1 MEDTIQIPLQDE
13 QKQAGVINGTV
24 IDEEYWLPEVSEEKF
39 QQSNKKLQDDA
50 NKKLQDKDD
59 DFFKR
64 TLKFFKLN
72 PQPKKQEGL
81 VAVAGT
87 STDEENK
94 VPDAPRKKIP
104 LGFLKRVGMF
114 EISPTRYDQL
124 TLTAEHLSFVE
135 FFASVGILLNL
146 DIKGSI

>member
-13 QKQAGVINGTV
+13 QKQAGVIKGTI
-24 IDEEYWLPEVSEEKF
+24 IDEEYWVPEVSEEKF
-39 QQSNKKLQDDA
+39 QQSNEKLQDDA
-50 NKKLQDKDD
+50 SKKLQDKDD

-72 PQPKKQEGL
+72 RQPKKQEG
-81 VAVAGT
+81 AVAGT
-87 STDEENK
+87 SQDEENK
-94 VPDAPRKKIP
+94 VPDASRKKIP
-104 LGFLKRVGMF
+104 LSFLKRVGMF
-114 EISPTRYDQL
+114 EISPTSFDQL

-146 DIKGSI
+146 DIEENL

>member
-1 MEDTIQIPLQDE
+1 M
-13 QKQAGVINGTV
+13 
-24 IDEEYWLPEVSEEKF
+24 PEVSEEKF
-39 QQSNKKLQDDA
+39 QQSNEKLQDDA
-50 NKKLQDKDD
+50 NNKLQDEDE
-59 DFFKR
+59 DFIKR

-72 PQPKKQEGL
+72 RQPKKQEGAL
-81 VAVAGT
+81 AGT
-87 STDEENK
+87 STNRG
-94 VPDAPRKKIP
+94 DASRKKIP
-104 LGFLKRVGMF
+104 LSFLKRVGLF